1 MRRGIRFETRKRRE
15 KREREE
21 EREKITQRRRVRGG
35 RAEKNKKKKEGGA
48 SPAPTELHYG
58 PEDGVEE
65 ELEGAFGLGAVLDAE
80 TEHDNFSFAALERD
94 YGGFALEAFCAVG
107 VARDQD
113 VFGVVGIPGD
123 DAALDVGCWRRGL
136 EGDGG
141 IYEGGDFVG
150 HARCYRVIR
159 VEIDAEE
166 SAGDVEIRRGD

>member
-1 MRRGIRFETRKRRE
+1 MRRGIRFETRKGRE

-80 TEHDNFSFAALERD
+80 TEHDNLPLTPCEGD
-94 YGGFALEAFCAVG
+94 GGGFALKAFGAMSVT
-107 VARDQD
+107 
-113 VFGVVGIPGD
+113 GD
-123 DAALDVGCWRRGL
+123 
-136 EGDGG
+136 
-141 IYEGGDFVG
+141 
-150 HARCYRVIR
+150 
-159 VEIDAEE
+159 
-166 SAGDVEIRRGD
+166 